1 MQQPVC
7 DYSLELDEETYP
19 KAECHLNK
27 KVDPHEENVDLSGNS
42 DSESDAFQLCETRA
56 ISIGMDCNMSPVGCV
71 QRRSCSEP
79 PILLKVPSKEQEESY
94 SAPFQFDRHAPG
106 RISTSPTLRRLRNS
120 VASVSQASG
129 LQERFDGTRL
139 GSQREPAGSL
149 RHICKSP
156 PRCTMYCSSSSFSLP
171 SCIHEK
177 LLSSKENSETPL
189 AALEI
194 FDLKSKLPHQKD
206 QLSNGNS
213 EPVFQKFWKVNT
225 ATLPGREQVSQ
236 LNTTQQACVQ
246 KKELLISS
254 SCRSAER
261 RRSSVVVSL
270 PGLEVFPGDLLVSDD
285 AADYLQRSA
294 LLLNTGQVQESKKPR
309 WPFARKGANKTW
321 HEMITTQ
328 QTEEKDTD
336 DPLEM
341 RKKEAMWEL
350 FTSECSYFLDRLL
363 VLKMI
368 FVNTLKYLQNN
379 EFLVD
384 VDLWGLFAN
393 LEELNKVSLSFVT
406 DFFKIIKDHVTASE
420 SSLDFISV
428 LTKYFQGNLCQTHQ
442 IYCLHYTSAIFYL
455 ENLRQREDFGIYLK
469 WCEQNEQCKRLHLPE
484 LLVAPLHR
492 LTRYPLLL
500 NNIWKRST
508 DAAQKATILSIKEK
522 VEKSLRDLE
531 GKVKWLDNFQKFRQ
545 LQEVIIWPPLWD
557 RDKRF
562 FLPECLKHILRENMS
577 ENILSSSNRQLLR
590 EGRLTLAES
599 TRILDVYLFLFNDF
613 LLITKTKR
621 NKKKY
626 GGSDSGLIPVCPS
639 LSPELQSLV
648 KDGGSCTVL
657 DQPIPLDRLTLKNID
672 PFHVTVLGLRN
683 AFVIQHENRYQQCIG
698 VFLLQAQTETVK
710 KTWMSEIEIAV
721 SNYANGH
728 ETQKSSFFCLPSE
741 SSEI

>member
-27 KVDPHEENVDLSGNS
+27 IDPHEKNVDLSGNS
-42 DSESDAFQLCETRA
+42 DSESDGFQPCETRA
-56 ISIGMDCNMSPVGCV
+56 ISTGMDCNMSLVGCT
-71 QRRSCSEP
+71 QRSCSEP
-79 PILLKVPSKEQEESY
+79 PILLKVPSKEHEESY

-120 VASVSQASG
+120 VASFSQASG
-129 LQERFDGTRL
+129 LQECFDDTRL
-139 GSQREPAGSL
+139 GSQREHAGSL

-156 PRCTMYCSSSSFSLP
+156 PRCTMYYSSSSFSLP

-194 FDLKSKLPHQKD
+194 FDLKSKLAHQKD

-213 EPVFQKFWKVNT
+213 EPVFQKFWKINT

-270 PGLEVFPGDLLVSDD
+270 PGLEVFPGDLLVSDN
-285 AADYLQRSA
+285 AADYLQRSP
-294 LLLNTGQVQESKKPR
+294 LLLNAGQVQESKKPR
-309 WPFARKGANKTW
+309 WPFARKGASKDKQKQMSDLKNCLSTIKITDYSGYEFHSFKNKTW
-321 HEMITTQ
+321 HEMVTTQ

-341 RKKEAMWEL
+341 KKKEAMWEL
-350 FTSECSYFLDRLL
+350 FTSECSYFLDHLL

-384 VDLWGLFAN
+384 VDVWGLFSN
-393 LEELNKVSLSFVT
+393 LEELNQ
-406 DFFKIIKDHVTASE
+406 
-420 SSLDFISV
+420 
-428 LTKYFQGNLCQTHQ
+428 YFQGNLCQTHQ

-455 ENLRQREDFGIYLK
+455 ENLRQRDDFGIYLK

-545 LQEVIIWPPLWD
+545 LQEIIIWPPLWD

-562 FLPECLKHILRENMS
+562 FLPEYLKHILRENMS

-613 LLITKTKR
+613 LLITKTKH

-626 GGSDSGLIPVCPS
+626 GGSDGGLIPVCPS
-639 LSPELQSLV
+639 FSPELQSLV

-698 VFLLQAQTETVK
+698 AFLLQAQTETVK
-710 KTWMSEIEIAV
+710 KTWMSEIETAV
-721 SNYANGH
+721 SKYANGC

>member
-27 KVDPHEENVDLSGNS
+27 IDPHEKNVDLSGNS
-42 DSESDAFQLCETRA
+42 DSESDGFQPCETRA
-56 ISIGMDCNMSPVGCV
+56 ISIGMDCNMSLVGCT
-71 QRRSCSEP
+71 QRSCSEP
-79 PILLKVPSKEQEESY
+79 PILLKVPSKEHEESH

-120 VASVSQASG
+120 VASFSQAPG
-129 LQERFDGTRL
+129 LQECFDDTRL
-139 GSQREPAGSL
+139 GSQREHAGSL

-156 PRCTMYCSSSSFSLP
+156 PRCTMYYSSSSFSLP

-194 FDLKSKLPHQKD
+194 FDLKSKLAHQKD

-213 EPVFQKFWKVNT
+213 EPVFQKFWKINT
-225 ATLPGREQVSQ
+225 ATLPGREQISQ
-236 LNTTQQACVQ
+236 LNTTQQVCVQ

-285 AADYLQRSA
+285 AADYLQRSS
-294 LLLNTGQVQESKKPR
+294 LLLNAGQVQESKKPR

-321 HEMITTQ
+321 HEMVTTQ

-350 FTSECSYFLDRLL
+350 FTSECSYFLDHLL

-379 EFLVD
+379 EFLMDVD
-384 VDLWGLFAN
+384 VWGLFSN
-393 LEELNKVSLSFVT
+393 LEELNQVSLSFVT
-406 DFFKIIKDHVTASE
+406 DFFKIIKEHVTASE

-455 ENLRQREDFGIYLK
+455 ENLRQRDDFGIYLK

-545 LQEVIIWPPLWD
+545 LQEIIIWPPLWD
-557 RDKRF
+557 RDKKF
-562 FLPECLKHILRENMS
+562 FLPEYLKHILRENMS

-613 LLITKTKR
+613 LLITKTKH

-639 LSPELQSLV
+639 FSPELQSLV

-710 KTWMSEIEIAV
+710 KTWMSEIETAV
-721 SNYANGH
+721 SKYANGH

>member
-1 MQQPVC
+1 MH
-7 DYSLELDEETYP
+7 Y
-19 KAECHLNK
+19 
-27 KVDPHEENVDLSGNS
+27 
-42 DSESDAFQLCETRA
+42 
-56 ISIGMDCNMSPVGCV
+56 
-71 QRRSCSEP
+71 
-79 PILLKVPSKEQEESY
+79 
-94 SAPFQFDRHAPG
+94 
-106 RISTSPTLRRLRNS
+106 
-120 VASVSQASG
+120 
-129 LQERFDGTRL
+129 
-139 GSQREPAGSL
+139 
-149 RHICKSP
+149 
-156 PRCTMYCSSSSFSLP
+156 SSSSFSLP

-225 ATLPGREQVSQ
+225 ATLSGREQASQ
-236 LNTTQQACVQ
+236 LNTPQQACVQ
-246 KKELLISS
+246 KKKLLISS

-285 AADYLQRSA
+285 AADYLQRSP
-294 LLLNTGQVQESKKPR
+294 LLLNAGQVQESKKPR

-321 HEMITTQ
+321 LEMMITQ

-363 VLKMI
+363 VLRTI

-379 EFLVD
+379 EFLMDVD
-384 VDLWGLFAN
+384 VWGLFGN
-393 LEELNKVSLSFVT
+393 LEELNQVSLSFVT

-455 ENLRQREDFGIYLK
+455 ENLRQRDDFGIYLK

-613 LLITKTKR
+613 LLITKTKH

-626 GGSDSGLIPVCPS
+626 GGSDGGLIPVCPS
-639 LSPELQSLV
+639 FSPELQSLI

-698 VFLLQAQTETVK
+698 VFLLQAQTETLK
-710 KTWMSEIEIAV
+710 KTWMSEIETAV
-721 SNYANGH
+721 SKYANGH

>member
-27 KVDPHEENVDLSGNS
+27 IDPHEKNVDLSGNS
-42 DSESDAFQLCETRA
+42 DSESDGFQPCETRA
-56 ISIGMDCNMSPVGCV
+56 ISIGMDCNMSLVGCT
-71 QRRSCSEP
+71 QRSCSEP
-79 PILLKVPSKEQEESY
+79 PILLKVPSKEHEESH

-120 VASVSQASG
+120 VASFSQAPG
-129 LQERFDGTRL
+129 LQECFDDTRL
-139 GSQREPAGSL
+139 GSQREHAGSL

-156 PRCTMYCSSSSFSLP
+156 PRCTMYYSSSSFSLP

-194 FDLKSKLPHQKD
+194 FDLKSKLAHQKD

-213 EPVFQKFWKVNT
+213 EPVFQKFWKINT
-225 ATLPGREQVSQ
+225 ATLPGREQISQ
-236 LNTTQQACVQ
+236 LNTTQQVCVQ

-285 AADYLQRSA
+285 AADYLQRSS
-294 LLLNTGQVQESKKPR
+294 LLLNAGQVQESKKPR
-309 WPFARKGANKTW
+309 WPFARKGASKDKQKQMSDLKNCLSTIKITDYSGYEFHSFKNKTW
-321 HEMITTQ
+321 HEMVTTQ

-350 FTSECSYFLDRLL
+350 FTSECSYFLDHLL

-379 EFLVD
+379 EFLMDVD
-384 VDLWGLFAN
+384 VWGLFSN
-393 LEELNKVSLSFVT
+393 LEELNQ
-406 DFFKIIKDHVTASE
+406 
-420 SSLDFISV
+420 
-428 LTKYFQGNLCQTHQ
+428 YFQGNLCQTHQ

-455 ENLRQREDFGIYLK
+455 ENLRQRDDFGIYLK

-545 LQEVIIWPPLWD
+545 LQEIIIWPPLWD
-557 RDKRF
+557 RDKKF
-562 FLPECLKHILRENMS
+562 FLPEYLKHILRENMS

-613 LLITKTKR
+613 LLITKTKH

-639 LSPELQSLV
+639 FSPELQSLV

-710 KTWMSEIEIAV
+710 KTWMSEIETAV
-721 SNYANGH
+721 SKYANGH

>member
-1 MQQPVC
+1 MQPPVC
-7 DYSLELDEETYP
+7 DYSLELDEKTYP

-27 KVDPHEENVDLSGNS
+27 QTDPHEENVDLSGNS
-42 DSESDAFQLCETRA
+42 DSESDIFQPCETRA
-56 ISIGMDCNMSPVGCV
+56 ISIGMDCKRSPVGCI

-79 PILLKVPSKEQEESY
+79 LILPKVPLKEHEESY

-106 RISTSPTLRRLRNS
+106 RISTSPMLRRLRNS
-120 VASVSQASG
+120 VTSVSQASG
-129 LQERFDGTRL
+129 LQEGFDGT
-139 GSQREPAGSL
+139 
-149 RHICKSP
+149 
-156 PRCTMYCSSSSFSLP
+156 
-171 SCIHEK
+171 
-177 LLSSKENSETPL
+177 
-189 AALEI
+189 
-194 FDLKSKLPHQKD
+194 
-206 QLSNGNS
+206 
-213 EPVFQKFWKVNT
+213 
-225 ATLPGREQVSQ
+225 
-236 LNTTQQACVQ
+236 
-246 KKELLISS
+246 S

-285 AADYLQRSA
+285 DADYLQRSP
-294 LLLNTGQVQESKKPR
+294 LLLNGESKKPR
-309 WPFARKGANKTW
+309 WPFARKGASKDKQKQMSDLKNCLSTIKITDCSGYEFHSFKNKTW

-328 QTEEKDTD
+328 QAQQKDTD
-336 DPLEM
+336 NPLEV
-341 RKKEAMWEL
+341 RKEEAVWEL

-363 VLKMI
+363 VLKTI

-393 LEELNKVSLSFVT
+393 LEELNQVSLSFVT
-406 DFFKIIKDHVTASE
+406 DFFKIVKDHITASE

-469 WCEQNEQCKRLHLPE
+469 WCEQNEQCKQLHLPE

-508 DAAQKATILSIKEK
+508 DAAQKATIHSIKEK

-531 GKVKWLDNFQKFRQ
+531 GKVKWLDNFQKCRQ
-545 LQEVIIWPPLWD
+545 LHEVIIWPPLWD

-577 ENILSSSNRQLLR
+577 ENILSSSNRQLLH

-599 TRILDVYLFLFNDF
+599 TRILDVYLFLFSDF

-626 GGSDSGLIPVCPS
+626 GGSDVSLIPVCPS
-639 LSPELQSLV
+639 FSPELQSLV

-672 PFHVTVLGLRN
+672 PLHVTVLGLRN

-710 KTWMSEIEIAV
+710 MKGIDLEGVTW
-721 SNYANGH
+721 
-728 ETQKSSFFCLPSE
+728 LE
-741 SSEI
+741 SWVEKN

>member
-27 KVDPHEENVDLSGNS
+27 IDPHEKNVDLSGNS
-42 DSESDAFQLCETRA
+42 DSESDGFQPCETRA
-56 ISIGMDCNMSPVGCV
+56 ISTGMDCNMSLVGCT
-71 QRRSCSEP
+71 QRSCSEP
-79 PILLKVPSKEQEESY
+79 PVLLKVPSKEHEESY

-120 VASVSQASG
+120 VASFSQASG
-129 LQERFDGTRL
+129 IQECFDDTRL
-139 GSQREPAGSL
+139 GSQREHAGSL

-156 PRCTMYCSSSSFSLP
+156 PRCTMYYSSSSFSLP

-177 LLSSKENSETPL
+177 LLSSKENAETPL

-194 FDLKSKLPHQKD
+194 FDLKSKLAHQKD

-213 EPVFQKFWKVNT
+213 EPVFQKFWKINT

-261 RRSSVVVSL
+261 RRSSVVLSL
-270 PGLEVFPGDLLVSDD
+270 PGLEVFPGDLLVSDN
-285 AADYLQRSA
+285 AADYLQRSP
-294 LLLNTGQVQESKKPR
+294 LLLNAGQVQESKKPR

-321 HEMITTQ
+321 HEMVTTQ

-341 RKKEAMWEL
+341 KKKEAMWEL
-350 FTSECSYFLDRLL
+350 FTSECSYFLDHLL

-384 VDLWGLFAN
+384 VDVWGLFSN
-393 LEELNKVSLSFVT
+393 LEELNQVSLSFVT

-455 ENLRQREDFGIYLK
+455 ENLRQRDDFGIYLK

-545 LQEVIIWPPLWD
+545 LQEIIIWPPLWD

-562 FLPECLKHILRENMS
+562 FLPEYLKHILRENMS

-613 LLITKTKR
+613 LLITKTKH

-626 GGSDSGLIPVCPS
+626 GGSDGSLIPVCPS
-639 LSPELQSLV
+639 FSPELQSLV

-698 VFLLQAQTETVK
+698 AFLLQAQTETVK
-710 KTWMSEIEIAV
+710 KTWMSEIETAV
-721 SNYANGH
+721 SKYANGR

>member
-19 KAECHLNK
+19 KAEHHLNK
-27 KVDPHEENVDLSGNS
+27 KIDPHEENVDLSGNS
-42 DSESDAFQLCETRA
+42 DSESDNFQPCETRA
-56 ISIGMDCNMSPVGCV
+56 ISIGMDCKMSPVGCI

-79 PILLKVPSKEQEESY
+79 PILLKVPSKEHEESY
-94 SAPFQFDRHAPG
+94 SAAFHFDRHAPG

-129 LQERFDGTRL
+129 LQECFDGTRL
-139 GSQREPAGSL
+139 GSQREHAGSL

-156 PRCTMYCSSSSFSLP
+156 PRCTMYYSSSSFSLP

-189 AALEI
+189 AALET
-194 FDLKSKLPHQKD
+194 FDLKSKLPHRKD
-206 QLSNGNS
+206 QLSNGSS
-213 EPVFQKFWKVNT
+213 EPVFQKVWKVNT
-225 ATLPGREQVSQ
+225 APLPGREQVSQ

-246 KKELLISS
+246 SKDKQKQMS
-254 SCRSAER
+254 
-261 RRSSVVVSL
+261 
-270 PGLEVFPGDLLVSDD
+270 DLKNCLS
-285 AADYLQRSA
+285 
-294 LLLNTGQVQESKKPR
+294 TIK
-309 WPFARKGANKTW
+309 
-321 HEMITTQ
+321 ITDCSGYEFHSFK
-328 QTEEKDTD
+328 TEEKDTD

-341 RKKEAMWEL
+341 RKEEATWEL

-393 LEELNKVSLSFVT
+393 LEELNQVSLSFVT

-428 LTKYFQGNLCQTHQ
+428 LTKYFQGNLCQIHQ

-577 ENILSSSNRQLLR
+577 ENILSSSNRQLLH

-626 GGSDSGLIPVCPS
+626 GGSDVGLIPVCPS
-639 LSPELQSLV
+639 FSPELQSLV

-710 KTWMSEIEIAV
+710 KTWMSEIETAV

>member
-27 KVDPHEENVDLSGNS
+27 IDPHEKNVDLSGNS
-42 DSESDAFQLCETRA
+42 DSESDGFQPCETRA
-56 ISIGMDCNMSPVGCV
+56 ISTGMDCNMSLVGCT
-71 QRRSCSEP
+71 QRSCSEP
-79 PILLKVPSKEQEESY
+79 PVLLKVPSKEHEESY

-120 VASVSQASG
+120 VASFSQASG
-129 LQERFDGTRL
+129 IQECFDDTRL
-139 GSQREPAGSL
+139 GSQREHAGSL

-156 PRCTMYCSSSSFSLP
+156 PRCTMYYSSSSFSLP

-177 LLSSKENSETPL
+177 LLSSKENAETPL

-194 FDLKSKLPHQKD
+194 FDLKSKLAHQKD

-213 EPVFQKFWKVNT
+213 EPVFQKFWKINT

-261 RRSSVVVSL
+261 RRSSVVLSL
-270 PGLEVFPGDLLVSDD
+270 PGLEVFPGDLLVSDN
-285 AADYLQRSA
+285 AADYLQRSP
-294 LLLNTGQVQESKKPR
+294 LLLNAGQVQESKKPR
-309 WPFARKGANKTW
+309 WPFARKGASKDKQKQMSDLKNCLSTIKITDYSGYEFHSFKNKTW
-321 HEMITTQ
+321 HEMVTTQ

-341 RKKEAMWEL
+341 KKKEAMWEL
-350 FTSECSYFLDRLL
+350 FTSECSYFLDHLL

-384 VDLWGLFAN
+384 VDVWGLFSN
-393 LEELNKVSLSFVT
+393 LEELNQ
-406 DFFKIIKDHVTASE
+406 
-420 SSLDFISV
+420 
-428 LTKYFQGNLCQTHQ
+428 YFQGNLCQTHQ

-455 ENLRQREDFGIYLK
+455 ENLRQRDDFGIYLK

-545 LQEVIIWPPLWD
+545 LQEIIIWPPLWD

-562 FLPECLKHILRENMS
+562 FLPEYLKHILRENMS

-613 LLITKTKR
+613 LLITKTKH

-626 GGSDSGLIPVCPS
+626 GGSDGSLIPVCPS
-639 LSPELQSLV
+639 FSPELQSLV

-698 VFLLQAQTETVK
+698 AFLLQAQTETVK
-710 KTWMSEIEIAV
+710 KTWMSEIETAV
-721 SNYANGH
+721 SKYANGR

>member
-27 KVDPHEENVDLSGNS
+27 IDPHEKNVDLSGNS
-42 DSESDAFQLCETRA
+42 DSESDGFQPCETRA
-56 ISIGMDCNMSPVGCV
+56 ISTGMDCNMSLVGCT
-71 QRRSCSEP
+71 QRSCSEP
-79 PILLKVPSKEQEESY
+79 PILLKVPSKEHEESY

-120 VASVSQASG
+120 VASFSQASG
-129 LQERFDGTRL
+129 LQECFDDTRL
-139 GSQREPAGSL
+139 GSQREHAGSL

-156 PRCTMYCSSSSFSLP
+156 PRCTMYYSSSSFSLP

-194 FDLKSKLPHQKD
+194 FDLKSKLAHQKD

-213 EPVFQKFWKVNT
+213 EPVFQKFWKINT

-270 PGLEVFPGDLLVSDD
+270 PGLEVFPGDLLVSDN
-285 AADYLQRSA
+285 AADYLQRSP
-294 LLLNTGQVQESKKPR
+294 LLLNAGQVQESKKPR

-321 HEMITTQ
+321 HEMVTTQ

-341 RKKEAMWEL
+341 KKKEAMWEL
-350 FTSECSYFLDRLL
+350 FTSECSYFLDHLL

-384 VDLWGLFAN
+384 VDVWGLFSN
-393 LEELNKVSLSFVT
+393 LEELNQVSLSFVT

-455 ENLRQREDFGIYLK
+455 ENLRQRDDFGIYLK

-545 LQEVIIWPPLWD
+545 LQEIIIWPPLWD

-562 FLPECLKHILRENMS
+562 FLPEYLKHILRENMS

-613 LLITKTKR
+613 LLITKTKH

-626 GGSDSGLIPVCPS
+626 GGSDGGLIPVCPS
-639 LSPELQSLV
+639 FSPELQSLV

-698 VFLLQAQTETVK
+698 AFLLQAQTETVK
-710 KTWMSEIEIAV
+710 KTWMSEIETAV
-721 SNYANGH
+721 SKYANGC